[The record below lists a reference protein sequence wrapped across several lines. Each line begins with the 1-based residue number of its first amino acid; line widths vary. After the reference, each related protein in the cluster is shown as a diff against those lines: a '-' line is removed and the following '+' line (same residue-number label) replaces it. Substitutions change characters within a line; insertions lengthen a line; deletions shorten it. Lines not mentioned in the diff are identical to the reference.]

1 MKDPQATY
9 AARARIIPHRFCSL
23 VAAYDPELPNIWEAH
38 IIFTVEDTVKRLE
51 LDNWVAIANTTSLP
65 LGKSWMQLG
74 FFEKKAMVKAVNGFI
89 SEREKKTNEK
99 TKQIEQA
106 MQDRTPQRSL
116 FHDIALPKAY

>member
-1 MKDPQATY
+1 MRDPQIAY
-9 AARARIIPHRFCSL
+9 ASRARMVPERFCSL
-23 VAAYDPELPNIWEAH
+23 VAPYDPELPNIWEAH
-38 IIFTVEDTVKRLE
+38 IIYTVEDTVKRLE

-65 LGKSWMQLG
+65 LGKSWLELG
-74 FFEKKAMVKAVNGFI
+74 YFDRKAVVKAVNGFI

-116 FHDIALPKAY
+116 FHDISLPKM

>member
-1 MKDPQATY
+1 
-9 AARARIIPHRFCSL
+9 
-23 VAAYDPELPNIWEAH
+23 VAAYDPELPSIWEAH
-38 IIFTVEDTVKRLE
+38 IIFTVEDTVRRLE

-99 TKQIEQA
+99 TKQIEKA
-106 MQDRTPQRSL
+106 MEDRTPHRSL
-116 FHDIALPKAY
+116 FHDIGLPKTY

>member
-1 MKDPQATY
+1 M
-9 AARARIIPHRFCSL
+9 R
-23 VAAYDPELPNIWEAH
+23 
-38 IIFTVEDTVKRLE
+38 RLE

-74 FFEKKAMVKAVNGFI
+74 FFEKKAVVKAVNGFI

-106 MQDRTPQRSL
+106 LQDRSHQKSL
-116 FHDIALPKAY
+116 FHGIPLPKM